1 MKQMKTYKLRI
12 YPNKDQIQLIHQT
25 FGCCRFV
32 FNYSLSRQKAKE
44 ELWYTVEQMVQN
56 GQLPQNNW
64 KSDFFK
70 KNEAIK
76 AIRELKVNHPF
87 LKEVDS
93 IALQESVERL
103 HKAYD
108 RSYKKLGGRPKFK
121 SKRNLVQSFTT
132 KCVNGNISIEGN
144 MIKLPKLGR
153 LKFKDSRSIEGTIK
167 TATVT
172 KSPSGKY
179 FISLT
184 AETEIMPLPKLNTK
198 VGIDV
203 GIKEF
208 AVCSN
213 GLRIPNP
220 KHYQKKQQRL
230 AFLQK
235 ALARKKRGSR
245 NYEKQRLKV
254 AKCHENIFNQ
264 RKDFLHKCS
273 TQLIRENQS
282 IAIEHLNVTKML
294 KEKDLAQAIAQAAWY
309 EFRLQLEYKSN
320 GYDRTLVVAD
330 PHYPSSQL
338 CSTCGDQNPLVKNL
352 NVRHWTCP
360 TCSTLHDRDYNAS
373 LNLVKLIA

>member
-1 MKQMKTYKLRI
+1 MKQVKTYKLRL
-12 YPNKDQIQLIHQT
+12 YPNQEQMNKIHQT

-32 FNYSLSRQKAKE
+32 FNYSLGKQKDKE
-44 ELWYTVEQMVQN
+44 HLWYLTEQMVQS

-76 AIRELKVNHPF
+76 AIRELKLNHPF
-87 LKEVDS
+87 LKDVDS

-108 RSYKKLGGRPKFK
+108 RSYKKLGGKPKFK

-144 MIKLPKLGR
+144 KIKLPKLGLVR
-153 LKFKDSRSIEGTIK
+153 FKDSRLLEGKIK

-179 FISLT
+179 FASLT
-184 AETEIMPLPKLNTK
+184 VEVDVAPLPTLTTK

-203 GIKEF
+203 GLKEF

-213 GLRIPNP
+213 GLRIQNP
-220 KHYQKKQQRL
+220 KYYKKLEKRL
-230 AFLQK
+230 KFLQK
-235 ALARKKRGSR
+235 SLARKQYRSR
-245 NYEKQRLKV
+245 NYEKQRLRV
-254 AKCHENIFNQ
+254 AKLHEKIFNQ
-264 RKDFLHKCS
+264 RKDFLHQWS
-273 TQLIRENQS
+273 TTLIRENQS
-282 IAIEHLNVTKML
+282 IAIEHLKVTKML
-294 KEKDLAQAIAQAAWY
+294 KDKEKAQAITQAAWY
-309 EFRLQLEYKSN
+309 EFRLFLEYKAKWYIRN
-320 GYDRTLVVAD
+320 LVVAD

-338 CSTCGDQNPLVKNL
+338 CSECGYKNPLVKNL
-352 NVRHWTCP
+352 SLRYWTCP
-360 TCSTLHDRDYNAS
+360 KCSTYHDRDHNAS
-373 LNLVKLIA
+373 LNLESLIV